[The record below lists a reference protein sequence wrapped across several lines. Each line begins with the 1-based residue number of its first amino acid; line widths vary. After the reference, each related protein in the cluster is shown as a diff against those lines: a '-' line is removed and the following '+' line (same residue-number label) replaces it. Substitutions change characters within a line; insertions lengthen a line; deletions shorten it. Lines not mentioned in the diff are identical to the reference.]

1 VAGGKIM
8 VIVHVFI
15 KIKPDMLEPFK
26 AATLKNAQNSIKEPG
41 ILRFDF
47 LQQEDEPLNFLLVE
61 VYKDSNAVARH
72 KETAHYAEWRKCAEH
87 MISEPRKRIKYVNIF
102 PEDKKY

>member
-1 VAGGKIM
+1 M

-26 AATLKNAQNSIKEPG
+26 TVTLKNAQNSIKEPG

-47 LQQEDEPLNFLLVE
+47 MQEDDP
-61 VYKDSNAVARH
+61 
-72 KETAHYAEWRKCAEH
+72 
-87 MISEPRKRIKYVNIF
+87 
-102 PEDKKY
+102 